1 MSRLMSV
8 TVIPAQLG
16 WFVVQIGKDSS
27 GQPRLDERA
36 ILAWQIEIWSGRLGH
51 TTDPPRPIT
60 IAGLHDPTGPVN
72 QWAVKCP
79 DGTYDIP
86 GQAGSGMNAKEC
98 LERLSKSSESRS
110 PKPKRRWFVP
120 ILTGINLLL
129 TGIRLRISRI
139 PNPWK

>member
-16 WFVVQIGKDSS
+16 WFVVQVSKDSS

-36 ILAWQIEIWSGRLGH
+36 ILAWQIEIWSDRQSH
-51 TTDPPRPIT
+51 TTDPPCPIT
-60 IAGLHDPTGPVN
+60 TAGLHHPRERVN

-79 DGTYDIP
+79 NGTYDIL
-86 GQAGSGMNAKEC
+86 GQPKSGMDAKAC
-98 LERLSKSSESRS
+98 MDHLLNFSDSKA
-110 PKPKRRWFVP
+110 PKPKRQRFAR

-129 TGIRLRISRI
+129 TGIRLRVSRI